1 MPTYGVTYHRNG
13 ASTALR
19 LTAATSGEAL
29 DQVTRTLGVG
39 GQLPTHAQG
48 SIWRTG
54 ACLMWRNGDDRYG
67 IALLELAKVTA
78 QPLDAANAT
87 TPPEP
92 APVRRRAGKNA

>member
-1 MPTYGVTYHRNG
+1 VPTYGVTYHRNG

-67 IALLELAKVTA
+67 IALLELGKVTA
-78 QPLDAANAT
+78 QPVDPANAT

-92 APVRRRAGKNA
+92 PVRRRAGKNA

>member
-13 ASTALR
+13 ASTLMR
-19 LTAATSGEAL
+19 LTAETSGQAL

-54 ACLMWRNGDDRYG
+54 ACLMWRAGDDRYG
-67 IALLELAKVTA
+67 IALLELGKVTA
-78 QPLDAANAT
+78 LPVDPANA

-92 APVRRRAGKNA
+92 APVRRRAAKHA